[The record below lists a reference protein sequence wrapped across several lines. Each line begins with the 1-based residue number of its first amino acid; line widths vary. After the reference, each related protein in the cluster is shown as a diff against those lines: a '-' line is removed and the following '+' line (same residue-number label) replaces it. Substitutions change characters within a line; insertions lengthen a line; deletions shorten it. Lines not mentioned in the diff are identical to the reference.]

1 MSEYTHKV
9 RINTTCKII
18 GKIDFKIKRVAR
30 EMDKWNEVRTAFKLA
45 KFKTV
50 SATAQE
56 MGVHRATV
64 MRHIDTLE
72 ATLGV
77 ILFQRNDKG
86 YIPTEAGLDIM
97 RLGEIT
103 EAHFT
108 QLPTKLKQK
117 EQTLEGKIRITSVS
131 EMANMMMP
139 TIVEYQSRYPKMQ
152 VEYLDAIRNFN
163 LEYGEADIAIRS
175 GQKPTTPD
183 NVVLPL
189 TQVELTFAAH
199 KSYVKKHGLPS
210 LKHLTQHRFI
220 ALKDRPAHLVWNEWI
235 YQNVADE
242 NIVFRCA
249 NHQVLAQAICH
260 GGGIGIF
267 PKHSIEQAPD
277 LIEIPSPQAWQI
289 PIWILV
295 HRDTFNMPKIKAFI
309 DILRQ
314 QEDMSFSLI

>member
-1 MSEYTHKV
+1 
-9 RINTTCKII
+9 
-18 GKIDFKIKRVAR
+18 
-30 EMDKWNEVRTAFKLA
+30 MDKWNEIRTAYKLA
-45 KFKTV
+45 KFKTL

-72 ATLGV
+72 ETLGV

-103 EAHFT
+103 ETHFA

-117 EQTLEGKIRITSVS
+117 EQTLEGSISITSVS

-139 TIVEYQSRYPKMQ
+139 SIIEYQHKYPKMK
-152 VEYLDAIRNFN
+152 VEYLDGIRNFN
-163 LEYGEADIAIRS
+163 LEYGEADIAIRT

-183 NVVLPL
+183 NIVLPL
-189 TQVELTFAAH
+189 TQISLTFAAH
-199 KSYVKKHGLPS
+199 KNYIEKHGLPNPET
-210 LKHLTQHRFI
+210 LNQHRFI
-220 ALKDRPAHLVWNEWI
+220 ALKDRPTHLVWNEWI

-249 NHQVLAQAICH
+249 NHQVLAHAITQ
-260 GGGIGIF
+260 GGGIGIL
-267 PKHSIEQAPD
+267 PKHTLTQMPD
-277 LIEIPSPQAWQI
+277 LMSIPSSLEWQV

-295 HRDTFNMPKIKAFI
+295 HRDMANIPKIKAFI
-309 DILRQ
+309 DILREQ
-314 QEDMSFSLI
+314 KEMNFSLL

>member
-1 MSEYTHKV
+1 MCKKV
-9 RINTTCKII
+9 TTLFEV
-18 GKIDFKIKRVAR
+18 IDV
-30 EMDKWNEVRTAFKLA
+30 DKWNEIRTAYKLA

-72 ATLGV
+72 ETLGV

-97 RLGEIT
+97 RIGEVT
-103 EAHFT
+103 ETHFA
-108 QLPTKLKQK
+108 QLPQKLKQK
-117 EQTLEGKIRITSVS
+117 EAALEGKISITSVS
-131 EMANMMMP
+131 EMANMIMP
-139 TIVEYQSRYPKMQ
+139 TIVEYQTKHPKMQ
-152 VEYLDAIRNFN
+152 VDFLDDIRNFN

-189 TQVELTFAAH
+189 TQISLTFAAH
-199 KSYVKKHGLPS
+199 EDYIKQHGLPTQKD
-210 LKHLTQHRFI
+210 LAQHRFV
-220 ALKDRPAHLVWNEWI
+220 ALKDRPNHLVWNEWV
-235 YQNVADE
+235 YQNVANE

-249 NHQVLAQAICH
+249 NHQVLAQAISK

-267 PKHSIEQAPD
+267 PKHNIEQVPG
-277 LIEIPSPQAWQI
+277 LVEIPSPQVWQI

-295 HRDTFNMPKIKAFI
+295 HRDMVNIPKIKAFI
-309 DILRQ
+309 ALLRA
-314 QEDMSFSLI
+314 QEKMPFTLM